1 MQNVP
6 LLKKKEATIFL
17 NIFLFQLLACQI
29 KFQVKVAKIQGQSS
43 TCSFATTEPNLCV
56 LVVRLKV
63 NPKAKALDQYTIKS
77 QAVAHLGQQHPLK
90 VQKFNSSTPWLVAH
104 LPWYCES
111 SANNFHL
118 QQGYYILLKVSKF
131 RKHIFLFSFE
141 PKTNIFFS
149 ALRI

>member
-104 LPWYCES
+104 LPWYIRSLAPADFIGAVFTRAHFQKIAQIS
-111 SANNFHL
+111 SLCNS
-118 QQGYYILLKVSKF
+118 YYISEGIPSCVF
-131 RKHIFLFSFE
+131 GY
-141 PKTNIFFS
+141 
-149 ALRI
+149 